1 MLSDFIWP
9 KLYSKRVL
17 SVSLNLNMQINYLK
31 TLMTRLTLYM
41 NSQHIR
47 KGERCKLAKS
57 ENHAEYGH

>member
-31 TLMTRLTLYM
+31 TLITRLTLYM
-41 NSQHIR
+41 KSQHIR
-47 KGERCKLAKS
+47 KGEGCKLAKS